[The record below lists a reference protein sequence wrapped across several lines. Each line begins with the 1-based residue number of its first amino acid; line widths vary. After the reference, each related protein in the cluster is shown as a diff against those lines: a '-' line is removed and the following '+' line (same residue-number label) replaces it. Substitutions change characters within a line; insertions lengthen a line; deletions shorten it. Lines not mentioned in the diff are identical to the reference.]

1 MAKVISIGNQSFESI
16 REKDNFYVDKTN
28 FIKEWW
34 DNDDIVYL
42 PGCEY
47 EVKPSAKRQIVVF
60 EPDENCI
67 K

>member
-34 DNDDIVYL
+34 DNQSSVTLITRPRRFV
-42 PGCEY
+42 
-47 EVKPSAKRQIVVF
+47 
-60 EPDENCI
+60 
-67 K
+67 